1 MTISQKIVS
10 IQPLGFQWQC
20 EDPFLITMYHYDL
33 YPAGNEEQGVDPSQL
48 VGRNIGG
55 DFEKRNGFSMY
66 HGKTVP
72 GFQAHPH
79 KGFET
84 VTIVLQGLVDH
95 FDSTGS
101 KGRYGNGDVQWLTTG
116 NGCQHTEMFP
126 LVNDHKPNPLELFQV
141 WLNLPAEGKTVQP
154 DYRMLWAEDIPE
166 VEQQTDDGKK
176 ATVRLIAGRL
186 KDKKSL
192 EPNSA
197 SWAKNRDHHVGIYL
211 IKLEPGA
218 SFTLPPV
225 SATLNRNL
233 YYYKGQSIEI
243 EDEKIAVSHRI
254 KLVGDQ
260 ETNIKNGQKESFIL
274 VLEGEPINEP
284 VVQYGPFV
292 LNTKEEIHAAFAE
305 FQRTQFGGW
314 PWGRPDPVND
324 RDAGR
329 FASYADGRIEKR

>member
-1 MTISQKIVS
+1 MTSNNKILG
-10 IQPLGFQWQC
+10 IQNLGFQWQG
-20 EDPFLITMYHYDL
+20 EDPFLVTMYHNDH
-33 YPAGNEEQGVDPSQL
+33 YPAGNEEQGVDPSYL

-55 DFEKRNGFSMY
+55 DFEKRDGFSMY
-66 HGKTVP
+66 HGDTVP

-116 NGCQHTEMFP
+116 SGCQHTEMFP
-126 LVNDHKPNPLELFQV
+126 LVNPDKPNPLELFQI
-141 WLNLPAEGKTVQP
+141 WLNLSARGKTAQP
-154 DYRMLWAEDIPE
+154 DYKMLWAEDIPE
-166 VEQQTDDGKK
+166 IEQEAENGKK

-186 KDKKSL
+186 NGKESL

-197 SWAKNRDHHVGIYL
+197 SWAKERENHVGIYL
-211 IKLEPGA
+211 IRMEPDA
-218 SFTLPPV
+218 EFTLPSV

-233 YYYKGQSIEI
+233 YFYEGTSIEI
-243 EDEKIAVSHRI
+243 DGETITVSNRV
-254 KLVGDQ
+254 KLAGDQ
-260 ETNIKNGQKESFIL
+260 EIDIKNGEKESYLL

-284 VVQYGPFV
+284 VAQYGPFV
-292 LNTKEEIHAAFAE
+292 LNTKEEIHAAYAE
-305 FQRTQFGGW
+305 FQQTQFGGW
-314 PWGRPDPVND
+314 PWDRPDPVNE

-329 FASYADGRIEKR
+329 FASHADGRVEKR